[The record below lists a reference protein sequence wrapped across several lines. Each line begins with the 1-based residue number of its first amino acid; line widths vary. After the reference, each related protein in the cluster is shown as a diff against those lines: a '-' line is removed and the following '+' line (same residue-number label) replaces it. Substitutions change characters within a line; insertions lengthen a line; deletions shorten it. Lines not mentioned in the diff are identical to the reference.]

1 MNTSPAAVI
10 SCNWVCILHMCQ
22 CHSIY
27 VQCIVS
33 SYDRMLYMSSMFNH
47 FGILKIYA
55 CTCMHVARHAGKAGA
70 LFHRALMWLPARG
83 NDGRHAGREAPWAD
97 EPMCT
102 PGAGILCICEYVVV
116 REGLGKVLRI
126 CYECSVLQ
134 WGELSLNMYLNRIA
148 VRVSWQPC
156 ILPGLCMIFLRSSSI
171 FISNTSAYGHGGAV
185 PWTWSSKL
193 EPPFCWAM
201 VLVVYPSGPFVVT
214 PVCINMYLGVVLHSH
229 VCAYTFNYKYTNTS
243 LV

>member
-1 MNTSPAAVI
+1 MPFNICTVYCIILWSYALYVI
-10 SCNWVCILHMCQ
+10 H
-22 CHSIY
+22 
-27 VQCIVS
+27 VQSFWYSAI
-33 SYDRMLYMSSMFNH
+33 F
-47 FGILKIYA
+47 A

-97 EPMCT
+97 ERMCT
-102 PGAGILCICEYVVV
+102 PGAGILCLCEYVVV
-116 REGLGKVLRI
+116 RESLGKVLRI

-214 PVCINMYLGVVLHSH
+214 QYVYIYIFIYRCSFTFSCMCIYI
-229 VCAYTFNYKYTNTS
+229 
-243 LV
+243 